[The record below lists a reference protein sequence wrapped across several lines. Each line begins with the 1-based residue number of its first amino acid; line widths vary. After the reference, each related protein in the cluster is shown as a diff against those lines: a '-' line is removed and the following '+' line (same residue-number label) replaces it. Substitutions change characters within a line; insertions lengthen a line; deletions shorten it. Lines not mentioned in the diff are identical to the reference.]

1 MASFERYT
9 KNNVTDAQ
17 IIHTSDASDA
27 AQADIVIGFS
37 IANKHSSWTATV
49 DAYIT
54 VGSATPDEDIYLVTG
69 LKIPAGGASEIIQ
82 GKIVLDNEDVV
93 KVKSDVAVDVWLS
106 VLDSATA

>member
-1 MASFERYT
+1 MP
-9 KNNVTDAQ
+9 KNNVTDVQ
-17 IIHTSDASDA
+17 IIHTSDASVA

-37 IANKHSSWTATV
+37 IANTHSSWTATV

-54 VGSATPDEDIYLVTG
+54 TSSEDIYLVTG

-82 GKIVLDNEDVV
+82 GKIVLDNLDVV